1 MSWNLA
7 KMYPSNV
14 PASIKLNNNNNNKR
28 IILKKNHTQF
38 KEYHKQT
45 KIYKTFYS
53 NITAREEFL
62 TSVQASDHFY
72 LDIIPVFQKGRKA
85 AMNNVQVAF
94 YCLT

>member
-14 PASIKLNNNNNNKR
+14 PASIKLNNNNNKR

-72 LDIIPVFQKGRKA
+72 LDIIPVFQNGRKA